1 MRNLVGVW
9 LFALAA
15 VGAPPL
21 SSLRI
26 DFCLYE
32 IVPFDVPLRPVVCR
46 IMLRRTVYVY
56 VCCACKLGKKAK
68 TKGKKPAAP
77 KPKKD
82 APGVAGLK
90 PTVGTQFKD
99 QLHNLMDM
107 IRWVGCGADDR

>member
-1 MRNLVGVW
+1 MGFGSSHSLLLGP
-9 LFALAA
+9 LPYLLCASIFACMK
-15 VGAPPL
+15 
-21 SSLRI
+21 SS
-26 DFCLYE
+26 
-32 IVPFDVPLRPVVCR
+32 PDVPPRPVVCR

-56 VCCACKLGKKAK
+56 VCCCACKLGKKAK

-82 APGVAGLK
+82 APGAAGLK

-107 IRWVGCGADDR
+107 IRWVGGGADDR